1 MEKTNLTPVEPRDMM
16 AYIRTRKNEIRQEIR
31 QSNAQMRTTM
41 QAMFTAPKAGN
52 KMESIFNVID
62 QGMAVYDGVM
72 LGMRVMRNVR
82 RIFGR
87 KR

>member
-52 KMESIFNVID
+52 KMESFFNVID

>member
-1 MEKTNLTPVEPRDMM
+1 MERTNLTPAEPRDMM
-16 AYIRTRKNEIRQEIR
+16 AYIRTRKQDIRQEIR
-31 QSNAQMRTTM
+31 KSNMQMKASM
-41 QAMFTAPKAGN
+41 KAMFAAPKSSN
-52 KMESIFNVID
+52 KMESFFNVID

-72 LGMRVMRNVR
+72 LGMKVMRNVR

>member
-1 MEKTNLTPVEPRDMM
+1 MM
-16 AYIRTRKNEIRQEIR
+16 AYIRTRKNEIRNEIR
-31 QSNAQMRTTM
+31 ESNMRM
-41 QAMFTAPKAGN
+41 RGSVQAMFAAPTATN
-52 KMESIFNVID
+52 KMESFFNIVD

-72 LGMRVMRNVR
+72 LGMRVMRNIR

>member
-1 MEKTNLTPVEPRDMM
+1 MEKINPTPVEPRDMM
-16 AYIRTRKNEIRQEIR
+16 AYIRTRKNEIRNEIR
-31 QSNAQMRTTM
+31 ESNMRMKGSM
-41 QAMFTAPKAGN
+41 QAMFAAPKATN
-52 KMESIFNVID
+52 KMESFFNIVD

-72 LGMRVMRNVR
+72 LGMRVMRNIR